1 MREGRIGFLNKPPHK
16 PYIFRF
22 ASIHGFKQ
30 LLSDNFS
37 HNQSILQEKALIA
50 TYTPDQ
56 TPALESESFN
66 GEWEGQLESL
76 LARGRSAGADL
87 IEIFLEQTDH
97 LGVLAE
103 QDAITSVNPSF
114 SRGAGIRVFLGER
127 DGFVSTND
135 VSKAGLDKALEE
147 ALAMLGLQVNG
158 AINSSFEG
166 LKTLQDFAIEKRNW
180 FKNCPELQEAS
191 EHLLNGTSLLE
202 QYGKHLQVRRG
213 SYARD
218 WQEVLVAASDG
229 TFGRDI
235 RLHQS
240 VGLNVLAADG
250 DHRSSIGRRYGTSNK
265 PDDLRQW
272 NAEASAREVCES
284 AGIMLYADYVDA
296 GQMPAVLANRFGGV
310 IFHEACGHLLE
321 TTQIE
326 RCTTPFAD
334 KINESIAHEAVTA
347 IDEGLTDEAF
357 GSVSMDDEGMESQRT
372 VLIENGVL
380 KRFIS
385 DRAGELRTG
394 HPRTGSGRRQG
405 HTFAAA
411 SRMRNT
417 YIAAGPHTPE
427 ALIESIDHGLY
438 CKSMGGGSVGPTGQF
453 NFSVEEGYLIN
464 NGKLTKPV
472 KGATL
477 IGEAKEVMPRIS
489 MCANDLELAA
499 GFCGSVSGSIFVTVG
514 QPHIKVDS
522 ITVGGR

>member
-1 MREGRIGFLNKPPHK
+1 M
-16 PYIFRF
+16 
-22 ASIHGFKQ
+22 
-30 LLSDNFS
+30 
-37 HNQSILQEKALIA
+37 IA
-50 TYTPDQ
+50 TAPPD
-56 TPALESESFN
+56 TGCLDHRWTSALED
-66 GEWEGQLESL
+66 L
-76 LARGRSAGADL
+76 LACGRGAGADL
-87 IEIFLEQTDH
+87 VEVFLERTDH
-97 LGVLAE
+97 MGVLAE
-103 QDAITSVNPSF
+103 QDVITSVTPAF
-114 SRGAGIRVFLGER
+114 GMGAGIRVFRGQR

-135 VSKAGLDKALEE
+135 LSPAGLRRALEQ
-147 ALAMLGLQVNG
+147 ALGMLGLEASIHG
-158 AINSSFEG
+158 RSGFEG
-166 LKTLQDFAIEKRNW
+166 LPALRDFAAAKSDWLQR
-180 FKNCPELQEAS
+180 CPQLQEA
-191 EHLLNGTSLLE
+191 TTRLLE
-202 QYGKHLQVRRG
+202 GTDQLQQQGSHLQARRG

-235 RLHQS
+235 RLPQS

-250 DHRSSIGRRYGTSNK
+250 DHRAGVGRRYGTADQ
-265 PDDLRQW
+265 PDDLRRW
-272 NAEASAREVCES
+272 DATASASEVCTS
-284 AGIMLYADYVDA
+284 AGKMLYADYVEA

-321 TTQIE
+321 TTQVE
-326 RCTTPFAD
+326 RGTTPFA
-334 KINESIAHEAVTA
+334 ERVGETIAHEAVTA
-347 IDEGLTDEAF
+347 IDEGLTGGAF
-357 GSVSMDDEGMESQRT
+357 GSLSMDDEGMEAQRT
-372 VLIENGVL
+372 VLIEHGVL

-394 HPRTGSGRRQG
+394 HARTGSGRRQS

-417 YIAAGPHTPE
+417 YIDAGPHSPE
-427 ALIESIDHGLY
+427 QLIASVDKGLY

-453 NFSVEEGYLIN
+453 NFAVEEAYLIE
-464 NGKLTKPV
+464 NGQLTKPV

>member
-1 MREGRIGFLNKPPHK
+1 M
-16 PYIFRF
+16 
-22 ASIHGFKQ
+22 
-30 LLSDNFS
+30 
-37 HNQSILQEKALIA
+37 IA
-50 TYTPDQ
+50 TPSTAPRGSDAS
-56 TPALESESFN
+56 TPADGFGRHWATRLEM
-66 GEWEGQLESL
+66 L
-76 LARGRSAGADL
+76 LAAGRGAGADL
-87 IEIFLEQTDH
+87 VEIFLERTDH

-103 QDAITSVNPSF
+103 QDRITSVTPAF
-114 SRGAGIRVFLGER
+114 GMGAGIRVFLGHR

-135 VSKAGLDKALEE
+135 LSEAGLERALDQ
-147 ALAMLGLQVNG
+147 ALGMLGLARNQAAG
-158 AINSSFEG
+158 AGGFDGLCELRDFGSSKHDWLIRCPRLDEA
-166 LKTLQDFAIEKRNW
+166 TLR
-180 FKNCPELQEAS
+180 
-191 EHLLNGTSLLE
+191 LLE
-202 QYGKHLQVRRG
+202 GTAQLQRHGRHLQARRG

-250 DHRSSIGRRYGTSNK
+250 EHRAGVGRRYGTEGQ

-272 NAEASAREVCES
+272 NAEGSAEEVCQS
-284 AGIMLYADYVDA
+284 AGTMLYADYVEA
-296 GQMPAVLANRFGGV
+296 GQLPVVLANRFGGV

-321 TTQIE
+321 TTQLE
-326 RCTTPFAD
+326 RGTTPFAD
-334 KINESIAHEAVTA
+334 KVGEPIAHEAVTA
-347 IDEGLTDEAF
+347 IDEGLTGGAF
-357 GSVSMDDEGMESQRT
+357 GSLSMDDEGMEPQRT
-372 VLIENGVL
+372 VLIENGIL
-380 KRFIS
+380 QRFIS

-394 HPRTGSGRRQG
+394 HARTGSGRRQG

-417 YIAAGPHTPE
+417 YIAAGPHSPDQ
-427 ALIESIDHGLY
+427 LIASVDRGLY
-438 CKSMGGGSVGPTGQF
+438 CKAMGGGSVGPTGQF
-453 NFSVEEGYLIN
+453 NFAVEEGYLIE
-464 NGKLTKPV
+464 NGQLTKPV

>member
-1 MREGRIGFLNKPPHK
+1 VVLSPLAGGFDTTW
-16 PYIFRF
+16 R
-22 ASIHGFKQ
+22 SR
-30 LLSDNFS
+30 
-37 HNQSILQEKALIA
+37 
-50 TYTPDQ
+50 
-56 TPALESESFN
+56 
-66 GEWEGQLESL
+66 LESL
-76 LARGRSAGADL
+76 LSSGRHSGADL
-87 IEIFLEQTDH
+87 VEIFLERTDH
-97 LGVLAE
+97 IGLLAE
-103 QDAITSVNPSF
+103 QDTITSVSPAF
-114 SRGAGIRVFLGER
+114 GMGAGIRVFRGDR

-135 VSKAGLDKALEE
+135 LSEAGLHHALEQ
-147 ALAMLGLQVNG
+147 ALGMLGLAPTASAV
-158 AINSSFEG
+158 ASFEG
-166 LKTLQDFAIEKRNW
+166 LKDLRDFGATKTEWLQR
-180 FKNCPELQEAS
+180 CPEIQEATGT
-191 EHLLNGTSLLE
+191 LLQGTAALE
-202 QYGKHLQVRRG
+202 RHGHHLQARRG

-229 TFGRDI
+229 TFARDI

-240 VGLNVLAADG
+240 LGLNVLAADG
-250 DHRSSIGRRYGTSNK
+250 DHRAGLGRRYGTSGR

-272 NAEASAREVCES
+272 DADGSAQEVCSS
-284 AGIMLYADYVDA
+284 AGTMLYADYVEA

-321 TTQIE
+321 TTQVE
-326 RCTTPFAD
+326 RGTTPFAD
-334 KINESIAHEAVTA
+334 KVGDLIAHEAVTA
-347 IDEGLTDEAF
+347 IDEGLSDGAF
-357 GSVSMDDEGMESQRT
+357 GSLSMDDEGMEPQRT

-380 KRFIS
+380 KRFLS

-394 HPRTGSGRRQG
+394 HARTGSGRRQG
-405 HTFAAA
+405 HSFAAA

-417 YIAAGPHTPE
+417 FIAAGPHSPDE
-427 ALIESIDHGLY
+427 LIASVDQGLY

-453 NFSVEEGYLIN
+453 NFAVEEGYLIE

>member
-1 MREGRIGFLNKPPHK
+1 MVDSAVRAAAIPHPFDQAWQPRLEALLGLGRC
-16 PYIFRF
+16 
-22 ASIHGFKQ
+22 
-30 LLSDNFS
+30 
-37 HNQSILQEKALIA
+37 
-50 TYTPDQ
+50 
-56 TPALESESFN
+56 
-66 GEWEGQLESL
+66 
-76 LARGRSAGADL
+76 AGADL
-87 IEIFLEQTDH
+87 VEVFLERTEH

-103 QDAITSVNPSF
+103 QDTITSVSPSF
-114 SRGAGIRVFLGER
+114 GMGAGVRVFRGDR

-135 VSKAGLDKALEE
+135 LSDVGLQRALEQ
-147 ALAMLGLQVNG
+147 ALGMLGLQVVS
-158 AINSSFEG
+158 AQSSRGFEG
-166 LKTLQDFAIEKRNW
+166 LRQLNDFASSKGDWLKR
-180 FKNCPELQEAS
+180 CPELREAT
-191 EHLLNGTSLLE
+191 EKLLE
-202 QYGKHLQVRRG
+202 GTALLAQHGTHLQARRG

-229 TFGRDI
+229 TFGRDV

-240 VGLNVLAADG
+240 IGLNVLAADG
-250 DHRSSIGRRYGTSNK
+250 DHRAGLGRRYGTSGR

-272 NAEASAREVCES
+272 DAEASAREVCES
-284 AGIMLYADYVDA
+284 AGTMLYADYVEA
-296 GQMPAVLANRFGGV
+296 GQLPVVLANRFGGV

-321 TTQIE
+321 TTQVE
-326 RCTTPFAD
+326 RGTTPFAD
-334 KINESIAHEAVTA
+334 KVGEPIAHAAVTA
-347 IDEGLTDEAF
+347 IDEGLTDGAF
-357 GSVSMDDEGMESQRT
+357 GSLCMDDEGMEAQRT

-394 HPRTGSGRRQG
+394 HARTGSGRRQS

-417 YIAAGPHTPE
+417 FIAAGPHTPE
-427 ALIESIDHGLY
+427 ELIGSVDKGLY

-453 NFSVEEGYLIN
+453 NFAVEEGYLIE
-464 NGKLTKPV
+464 NGQLTKPV